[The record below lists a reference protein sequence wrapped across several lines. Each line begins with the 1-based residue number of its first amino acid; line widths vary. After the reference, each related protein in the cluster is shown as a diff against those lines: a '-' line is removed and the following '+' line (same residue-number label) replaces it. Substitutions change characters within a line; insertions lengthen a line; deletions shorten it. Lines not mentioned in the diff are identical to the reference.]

1 MENELYK
8 SKSQQGVAN
17 PLQSS
22 RAQLCVRLPCILALE
37 RVLSETRLLWSAS
50 SHSMGTGSD
59 LTDPTGSR
67 HVNRPFCM
75 GKRENGPPN
84 RCQILTPICRRGRG
98 GPPRPRRT
106 PQIAT
111 DPPHTPYRPVRPG
124 ERAGG
129 GDEGSRGSTTTPG
142 VLARGSFIIIIRDR
156 LFPNSLV
163 VQLSSLISRSFI
175 CGADSFRSRRRG
187 AHAGVGAGRCRA
199 RGRRRVGTAD

>member
-1 MENELYK
+1 VVGGEEGLTRHHRRCGAPTPN
-8 SKSQQGVAN
+8 
-17 PLQSS
+17 
-22 RAQLCVRLPCILALE
+22 RHRLIDDKIRIPEIPPPPYRIGLPP
-37 RVLSETRLLWSAS
+37 
-50 SHSMGTGSD
+50 SMGTGSD

>member
-1 MENELYK
+1 MARVYIEKLFFSFSFSFRLVLVFLKFKEFEH
-8 SKSQQGVAN
+8 
-17 PLQSS
+17 
-22 RAQLCVRLPCILALE
+22 VRCGEHVGCCI
-37 RVLSETRLLWSAS
+37 S
-50 SHSMGTGSD
+50 SMGTGSD

>member
-1 MENELYK
+1 MYNTSTVQYSTPLY
-8 SKSQQGVAN
+8 
-17 PLQSS
+17 
-22 RAQLCVRLPCILALE
+22 CIKFKL
-37 RVLSETRLLWSAS
+37 TY
-50 SHSMGTGSD
+50 SMGTGSD

-75 GKRENGPPN
+75 GKPENGPPN
-84 RCQILTPICRRGRG
+84 RCQILAPICRRGRG

>member
-1 MENELYK
+1 V
-8 SKSQQGVAN
+8 VADERNNNRDTQIESTSEMTDLLEIYTLNIGSYQFEPRIIN
-17 PLQSS
+17 P
-22 RAQLCVRLPCILALE
+22 
-37 RVLSETRLLWSAS
+37 T
-50 SHSMGTGSD
+50 SMGTGSD

-75 GKRENGPPN
+75 GKPENGPPN
-84 RCQILTPICRRGRG
+84 RCQILAPICRRGRG

>member
-1 MENELYK
+1 MSDL
-8 SKSQQGVAN
+8 
-17 PLQSS
+17 
-22 RAQLCVRLPCILALE
+22 I
-37 RVLSETRLLWSAS
+37 
-50 SHSMGTGSD
+50 SMGISHRSWFICMGDGYLSLLTIPMGSF
-59 LTDPTGSR
+59 LGR
-67 HVNRPFCM
+67 HINRPFCM
-75 GKRENGPPN
+75 GKPENGPPK
-84 RCQILTPICRRGRG
+84 RCTIRASFSRRGRG